1 MQTLHRIL
9 VLVHVIAGFTAL
21 FTGLLAMF
29 SAKGRKM
36 HRMSGKFYFWSM
48 TVSCATALLVGA
60 LFQKWFFF
68 FLAFITFE
76 SAARGYRILSRK
88 QITAPQ
94 PPGYPDWLLV
104 VGNAAMSAG
113 IIGWGLRIMLAGG
126 TFGIVALVFGLLGL
140 FVTYDYYRTF
150 NRKAPDAKHWL
161 RMHIRGMAISYI
173 AATTAFLV
181 NNENWFPFIPPV
193 LLWLLP
199 TIIGVPVVLG
209 VIGKYRAKADD
220 AS

>member
-9 VLVHVIAGFTAL
+9 VVVHVIAGFSAL
-21 FTGLLAMF
+21 LTGLLAML
-29 SAKGRKM
+29 SVKGGRL
-36 HRMSGKFYFWSM
+36 HRIFGKIYFWSM
-48 TVSCATALLVGA
+48 AVSCATAFTVGV
-60 LFQKWFFF
+60 LFHKWFFF

-88 QITAPQ
+88 QLTKPQ
-94 PPGYPDWLLV
+94 PPDYLDWLLV
-104 VGNAAMSAG
+104 LGNAAMSAG

-140 FVTYDYYRTF
+140 FVSYDYYRTF
-150 NRKAPDAKHWL
+150 NRKAPDTTHWL

-181 NNENWFPFIPPV
+181 NNDNWFPFIPSV

-199 TIIGVPVVLG
+199 SFVGVPVVLW
-209 VIGKYRAKADD
+209 VIGKYKPKTATAD
-220 AS
+220 

>member
-9 VLVHVIAGFTAL
+9 VVVHVIAGFSAL
-21 FTGLLAMF
+21 LTGLLAML
-29 SAKGRKM
+29 SAKGGRA
-36 HRMSGKFYFWSM
+36 HRVSGKIYFWSM
-48 TVSCATALLVGA
+48 VVSCATALTVGV
-60 LFQKWFFF
+60 LFHKWFFF

-88 QITAPQ
+88 QIHAPQ
-94 PPGYPDWLLV
+94 APGFRDWLLV
-104 VGNAAMSAG
+104 LVNAAMSAG

-140 FVTYDYYRTF
+140 FVSYDYYRTF
-150 NRKAPDAKHWL
+150 NRKAPDAEHWL
-161 RMHIRGMAISYI
+161 RMHIRGMSISYI

-181 NNENWFPFIPPV
+181 NNDNWFPFIPPV

-199 TIIGVPVVLG
+199 SMIGVPVVLW
-209 VIGKYRAKADD
+209 VIGKYKPKAD
-220 AS
+220 SVG